1 MAPPNLTRTDA
12 ARRAALLKV
21 DEYLVRLDLTDGGG
35 QPGDATFATSTT
47 VRFRCVDPGADSW
60 IDLVAAEVTSATL
73 NGEPLDVSA
82 YREDDGIAL
91 PALAAENELQ
101 VEGTGRYMNTGEGL
115 HRFVD
120 PVDGGV
126 YLYPQF

>member
-91 PALAAENELQ
+91 P
-101 VEGTGRYMNTGEGL
+101 GWPRRTSCRSRG
-115 HRFVD
+115 
-120 PVDGGV
+120 PGV
-126 YLYPQF
+126 T